1 MAKKDLY
8 KYDDMIFKRTDGNT
22 YSSDPQTNNRRA
34 RSQYL
39 ADQQASRDAAA
50 KSLSAQNEVNAY
62 DALQQAAYGAWA
74 AQNQPKQTTP
84 TNYTTA
90 PAAQTDD
97 GVDWSLYPNGRTGV
111 VNFDFSDVPAG
122 TNLTGFSYGK
132 APSYID
138 PYKQQIAQLQNTIL
152 NRGPFSYN
160 AESDP
165 LYQQYA
171 KQYDDAGRRAMQDTL
186 AQVSARTGG
195 LASSYAGSAAQQAYN
210 NYMARLADKV
220 PELQQLAYQMY
231 QDEQT
236 RDMNN
241 LNMLRALSGD
251 DYGRYQDTLAQ
262 FNTDRDYD
270 TGLWRYGVEDARYN
284 AEDALN
290 RAAIGASLGDYSGYN
305 ALGYDTSAKTTPR
318 YYGGGGTRTAASEE
332 EDDYKPTMTEASAR
346 ANINKG
352 NFSPEALAAYEYY
365 NKIPYADTV
374 TTYDQASKMLTGMG
388 VTEKPVTETA
398 WKAHKRGRGFNDDG
412 PDAYITDYDTY
423 ADYLRDYLK
432 TAQEVVYGF

>member
-8 KYDDMIFKRTDGNT
+8 KYDDMIFKREDGNT
-22 YSSDPQTNNRRA
+22 YSGNNQTNNRRA

-50 KSLSAQNEVNAY
+50 KSLAAQNEVNAY

-74 AQNQPKQTTP
+74 AEADRPNQAESAYTGGTT
-84 TNYTTA
+84 
-90 PAAQTDD
+90 PAAQTDAD
-97 GVDWSLYPNGRTGV
+97 FWAAHPYGNIQYT
-111 VNFDFSDVPAG
+111 FDFSDVPAG
-122 TNLTGFSYGK
+122 TNPTGFSYGK

-138 PYKQQIAQLQNTIL
+138 PYQQQIAQLQNTIL
-152 NRGPFSYN
+152 NRGPFSYD

-171 KQYDDAGRRAMQDTL
+171 KQYDDAGRRAMQNTL

-220 PELQQLAYQMY
+220 PELQQLAHQMY

-305 ALGYDTSAKTTPR
+305 ALGYDTSAKTAPR
-318 YYGGGGTRTAASEE
+318 YSGGGGTRTAASEE
-332 EDDYKPTMTEASAR
+332 EDEFKPLTASQLNTAEKNGTFTPTFFRSYEAVH
-346 ANINKG
+346 G
-352 NFSPEALAAYEYY
+352 V
-365 NKIPYADTV
+365 PYADTV